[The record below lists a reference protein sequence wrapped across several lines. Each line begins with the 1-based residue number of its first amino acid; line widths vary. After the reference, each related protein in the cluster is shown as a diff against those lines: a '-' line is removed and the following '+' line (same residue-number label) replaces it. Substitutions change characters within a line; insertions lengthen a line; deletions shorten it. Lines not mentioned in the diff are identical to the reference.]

1 MKYLVLLVLGLLV
14 GCESKTDSTPA
25 QEPNNVSEN
34 NDNADLVALRQA
46 VVENHAAYIHETLS
60 EFETQSEE
68 LQSAVNAWQAS
79 GSASDLE
86 SAISE
91 FHEAMD
97 VWQRAEVLQV
107 GPAGVMGAV
116 AGGEDLRDQIYS
128 WPLSNACRVDQELV
142 RLGYESDFASQAVN
156 VRGLDALEYLLFA
169 EDTSNACPI
178 NSMINTDGQ
187 WAALGEEEIRERRRA
202 YAKAVTDL
210 VVTSA
215 EDLSARWAEGGSFRA
230 QFTDP
235 SSGQVY
241 GSVREVL
248 NGVSDAMFYVEK
260 EVKDM
265 KLAPPLGVVGC
276 ASETCPELIESK
288 YGERSLRNIRQNL
301 VTFQWLFTG
310 GEGSGFDDLLEAV
323 GAEETRD
330 ELQNDIQMS
339 IDLVDAVEGEFAP
352 TLENE
357 PAKLQAIYDQTRNIS
372 TVLKTDFVTLLDL
385 DLPKRAEGD
394 ND

>member
-46 VVENHAAYIHETLS
+46 VVENHAVYIHETLS
-60 EFETQSEE
+60 EFETQSKE

-107 GPAGVMGAV
+107 GPAGVMGTV

-169 EDTSNACPI
+169 EGTSNACPI

-202 YAKAVTDL
+202 YAKAATDL

-215 EDLSARWAEGGSFRA
+215 EDLSARWAEDGSFRA

-235 SSGQVY
+235 TSGQVFFQS
-241 GSVREVL
+241 SVREETSSSEPFV
-248 NGVSDAMFYVEK
+248 GEAPVSFAPAAELPQTPETPGNPDPVEEPDESA
-260 EVKDM
+260 EVE
-265 KLAPPLGVVGC
+265 VSSGC
-276 ASETCPELIESK
+276 ASASGHPGALLLLL
-288 YGERSLRNIRQNL
+288 GL
-301 VTFQWLFTG
+301 VQ
-310 GEGSGFDDLLEAV
+310 LLV
-323 GAEETRD
+323 RRRK
-330 ELQNDIQMS
+330 Q
-339 IDLVDAVEGEFAP
+339 
-352 TLENE
+352 
-357 PAKLQAIYDQTRNIS
+357 
-372 TVLKTDFVTLLDL
+372 
-385 DLPKRAEGD
+385 
-394 ND
+394 